1 MSPDLTLRIAEDR
14 DNQALLRIYGHYVR
28 HSTATFEMEEPTEA
42 EIDRRRTL
50 IIEAGLPYLVAERE
64 GSVVGFAYAGPYRV
78 RPAYRFTV
86 ENSIYLDPAARGQGI
101 GTLLLT
107 RLIEDCERAGKRQMV
122 AIVGDSANLASIRLH
137 TRLGFREVGVLLSVG
152 RKFDRWLDT
161 VILQRDLVP
170 ALPTRATKATQAAQ
184 PR

>member
-1 MSPDLTLRIAEDR
+1 
-14 DNQALLRIYGHYVR
+14 
-28 HSTATFEMEEPTEA
+28 
-42 EIDRRRTL
+42 
-50 IIEAGLPYLVAERE
+50 
-64 GSVVGFAYAGPYRV
+64 
-78 RPAYRFTV
+78 
-86 ENSIYLDPAARGQGI
+86 
-101 GTLLLT
+101 
-107 RLIEDCERAGKRQMV
+107 MV